1 MIIVF
6 RRSAE
11 GGHSASTTGTG
22 DAKGGPFGKFWE
34 NRTGIPMDD
43 MEILGKTLGFM
54 TSDGVFFD

>member
-22 DAKGGPFGKFWE
+22 DAKGGPFGKF
-34 NRTGIPMDD
+34 
-43 MEILGKTLGFM
+43 LGKPDRDSNG
-54 TSDGVFFD
+54 